1 MMYCASPAEMGG
13 PVHVF
18 SNLDKDDPG
27 YMFRASVS
35 QDVNI
40 VTAACLMTS
49 RTAFESVGGL
59 SEEYAVAYNDVD
71 FCLKLRASGYLVV
84 YDADAVLYHY
94 ESFSR
99 GSDVANMTKKMRFM
113 SDQGKL
119 KAAWPE
125 YYAKGD
131 GYYTKFFTN

>member
-1 MMYCASPAEMGG
+1 M
-13 PVHVF
+13 
-18 SNLDKDDPG
+18 
-27 YMFRASVS
+27 S

-49 RTAFESVGGL
+49 KAAFERVGGL

-71 FCLKLRASGYLVV
+71 FCLKLRAAGFLVV
-84 YDADAVLYHY
+84 YDANAVLYHY

-99 GSDVANMTKKMRFM
+99 GSDVADTAKKTRFM
-113 SDQGKL
+113 SEQGKL
-119 KAAWPE
+119 RAAWPE

-131 GYYTKFFTN
+131 GYYTKFVTD